1 MNITEALKETKS
13 LNFVTKTYI
22 KQIELILSDGEDV
35 IFASE
40 LSMVK
45 NPDGN
50 SMNNPKIVKGNI
62 RGIFVITKMRIL
74 FYWLNNLIP
83 NHKEMSLDSIK
94 DIDVTSKLM
103 IASVRITSYSETWIF
118 SVPQGMQSVI
128 AKKIG
133 DARNMQSST
142 EQKLAPS
149 SDVYDEI
156 RKLKSLLDDGIIG
169 QDEFEQKKRQLLGLQ

>member
-13 LNFVTKTYI
+13 LNLMTKTYV
-22 KQIELILSDGEDV
+22 KQIELILTDGEDIV
-35 IFASE
+35 FASE

-45 NPDGN
+45 SPDE
-50 SMNNPKIVKGNI
+50 SRMNNPKIVKGNI
-62 RGIFVITKMRIL
+62 RGVFVVTNMRVL

-83 NHKEMSLDSIK
+83 NHKEMSLGSIK

-103 IASVRITSYSETWIF
+103 MASVRITSYSETWIF

-128 AKKIG
+128 AKKIE
-133 DARNMQSST
+133 DAQNVKSSP
-142 EQKLAPS
+142 EKNASPG

-156 RKLKSLLDDGIIG
+156 RKLKSLLDDGIIA
-169 QDEFEQKKRQLLGLQ
+169 QDEFEQKKRQLLGI